1 MDASKRIV
9 VNTLAQHIRSVL
21 NIGLSLYST
30 RIILQALG
38 QMDFGI
44 YSLVAGVVA
53 MLGFLTNAMV
63 VTTQRQLSFYHG
75 RGVKYDVRRMFS
87 NSLLLHIVLGLL
99 LTVGFIA
106 IAFS

>member
-38 QMDFGI
+38 QMDFGV

-63 VTTQRQLSFYHG
+63 VTTQRHYCDKDERRAFRDMLEQWREKRNANGGHIQ
-75 RGVKYDVRRMFS
+75 RGVTFRGNTR
-87 NSLLLHIVLGLL
+87 
-99 LTVGFIA
+99 
-106 IAFS
+106 